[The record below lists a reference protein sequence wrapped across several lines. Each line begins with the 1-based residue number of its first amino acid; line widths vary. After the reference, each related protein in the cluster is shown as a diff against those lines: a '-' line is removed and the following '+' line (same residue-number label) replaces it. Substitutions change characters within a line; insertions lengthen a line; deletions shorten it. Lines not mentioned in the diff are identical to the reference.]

1 MKVSDTST
9 KNTKNLSAIGSRN
22 APNLE
27 GFFCLR
33 AYLPSR
39 ASDNAPK
46 TNNITANDKSIS
58 ELKQSKKATNIAKI
72 NLLEVIIV
80 GKFFIILN

>member
-1 MKVSDTST
+1 MKITLFTSN
-9 KNTKNLSAIGSRN
+9 KNRHNYLVN
-22 APNLE
+22 CLE
-27 GFFCLR
+27 KICKKLFVIQEF
-33 AYLPSR
+33 S
-39 ASDNAPK
+39 PK

>member
-1 MKVSDTST
+1 MG
-9 KNTKNLSAIGSRN
+9 AIE
-22 APNLE
+22 LE

-33 AYLPSR
+33 ANLPSR

-80 GKFFIILN
+80 GKFFIILNWLEGLLNDHAHTLISIHP